1 MLINQYLLALGEFVS
16 LDAFVL
22 GPQTFMCFTFFV
34 LATFIVQIVMFN
46 MLIAIMGDTF
56 DKVTE
61 YRDINA
67 IKSKLELISDL
78 YAIIKARD
86 AKENPAKYFFL
97 IEPEKADDEEDG
109 DKWQGSIKTMTRVV
123 EKNINKMTKTIESV

>member
-22 GPQTFMCFTFFV
+22 GPQTAMCYAFFV

-67 IKSKLELISDL
+67 TKSKLELISDL
-78 YAIIKARD
+78 YAIIEARD
-86 AKENPAKYFFL
+86 AKENQSQYFFL
-97 IEPEKADDEEDG
+97 IEPVKADDEDVG
-109 DKWQGSIKTMTRVV
+109 D
-123 EKNINKMTKTIESV
+123 